1 MGMVGNWEKKKVRNC
16 RQYKEG
22 GRPTRVMGGEGGG
35 GGGGGG
41 GIQNLKSSIN
51 IIPEMYT
58 LEEALRER
66 EREREK
72 LYKYVLVMTQFEWE
86 VLSQSE
92 TIWEGTKI
100 MTLKK
105 KKKTLSSSLPILTKS
120 KEMHIKSMEKKLK
133 NNKYIYY
140 SLIAI

>member
-1 MGMVGNWEKKKVRNC
+1 VSE
-16 RQYKEG
+16 
-22 GRPTRVMGGEGGG
+22 
-35 GGGGGG
+35 
-41 GIQNLKSSIN
+41 
-51 IIPEMYT
+51 
-58 LEEALRER
+58 RER

-105 KKKTLSSSLPILTKS
+105 KKTLSSSCPFPQNPKRCISKAWKKQFKIIIIIIKLLFPNCYLKFVHRKVWNLLIKIFPTFVSILLFELSYKHFYTLQIIHYKS
-120 KEMHIKSMEKKLK
+120 CWRFLT
-133 NNKYIYY
+133 
-140 SLIAI
+140 

>member
-1 MGMVGNWEKKKVRNC
+1 V
-16 RQYKEG
+16 
-22 GRPTRVMGGEGGG
+22 
-35 GGGGGG
+35 
-41 GIQNLKSSIN
+41 S
-51 IIPEMYT
+51 
-58 LEEALRER
+58 

-105 KKKTLSSSLPILTKS
+105 KKKKKTLSSSLPILTKS
-120 KEMHIKSMEKKLK
+120 KEMHIKSMEKKFENLK
-133 NNKYIYY
+133 IIIIKLLFPNCYLKIVHR
-140 SLIAI
+140 